1 VEHASSVSELR
12 QYVQHWKDHQQ
23 SIAFIPTMGNLHQGH
38 LSLIEKGQ
46 SLCDRSI
53 CSIFV
58 NPMQFGANEDF
69 NHYPRTLGHD
79 LKLLESI
86 GCDLAYMPTASELY
100 PQGLDNISQV
110 IVTDLTNA
118 FEGAHRPGH
127 FTGVA
132 TIVAKL
138 FNIVKPDIS
147 VFGKKDFQ
155 QYCVIK
161 KMTQDL
167 NLEVEIIGQE
177 TTRETSGLATSS
189 RNQYLTDEQTARA
202 ALIYQTLQD
211 ASKRIGE
218 GETDFILIEQQ
229 CMERLSQAD
238 FDIDYFS
245 ICNAETLMPATA
257 RDKKLVILV
266 TARLG
271 VTRLLYNMEVDLWL
285 SPFLSKFPLIKRRV
299 ISFRA
304 LPEYLATVFHR
315 QTPPFLFSP
324 TDPGLTSE

>member
-1 VEHASSVSELR
+1 MDQANSISELQ
-12 QYVQHWKDHQQ
+12 QYVQHWKDHKQ

-58 NPMQFGANEDF
+58 NPMQFGPNEDF
-69 NHYPRTLGHD
+69 NHYPRTLTRD
-79 LKLLESI
+79 LELLESI
-86 GCDLAYMPTASELY
+86 SCDLVYMPTASELY
-100 PQGLDNISQV
+100 PQGLENISQV
-110 IVTDLTNA
+110 VVTDLTDT

-155 QYCVIK
+155 QYCVIN

-167 NLEVEIIGQE
+167 NLDVEIIGQE
-177 TTRETSGLATSS
+177 TTRESSGLATSS
-189 RNQYLTDEQTARA
+189 RNQYLNDDQTARG
-202 ALIYQTLQD
+202 ALIYQTLLD
-211 ASKRIGE
+211 ASKRIRE
-218 GETDFILIEQQ
+218 GETDFTSLEQQYIEQ
-229 CMERLSQAD
+229 LSQAG
-238 FDIDYFS
+238 FEIDYFS
-245 ICNAETLMPATA
+245 VCNADTLKPATTG
-257 RDKKLVILV
+257 DKKLVILV

-271 VTRLLYNMEVDLWL
+271 ETRLLDNIEIDLW
-285 SPFLSKFPLIKRRV
+285 
-299 ISFRA
+299 
-304 LPEYLATVFHR
+304 
-315 QTPPFLFSP
+315 
-324 TDPGLTSE
+324 